1 MLETINWI
9 KTLSSM
15 KTHKGV
21 GNQSPIEELSY
32 FIPARADAVI
42 AYEIVAVDRSK
53 MTETMPVQIVL
64 ISCVKRTH
72 VQVVGG
78 L

>member
-1 MLETINWI
+1 MLESINWKKI
-9 KTLSSM
+9 LSSM

-32 FIPARADAVI
+32 IIPARADSAI
-42 AYEIVAVDRSK
+42 AYEIVALDRSK
-53 MTETMPVQIVL
+53 MTQAMPVQIVL

-72 VQVVGG
+72 VHVVGG

>member
-1 MLETINWI
+1 MESETSHQLKNFHI
-9 KTLSSM
+9 LS
-15 KTHKGV
+15 
-21 GNQSPIEELSY
+21 L
-32 FIPARADAVI
+32 RADAVI
-42 AYEIVAVDRSK
+42 AYEIVAVDSSK

-64 ISCVKRTH
+64 ISYVKRTH